1 MSLFL
6 CSLWAFHIEIICN
19 TDNDS
24 KYQENLQFCASEL
37 ELKQQ
42 KTENEKQFLTQT
54 EKNGAESRADIC
66 LVKREWMV
74 SDAEDTNQLYRTIIA
89 ATPARRGSAEC
100 RKVQLE

>member
-6 CSLWAFHIEIICN
+6 CSLRAFHIEIICN

-54 EKNGAESRADIC
+54 EKTELN
-66 LVKREWMV
+66 REQIF
-74 SDAEDTNQLYRTIIA
+74 A
-89 ATPARRGSAEC
+89 
-100 RKVQLE
+100 